1 MNTALYRK
9 IGQSYSLRTQLGKK
23 LIDYLFEYSLGDK
36 ALVGTKLLRRYNNV
50 LIIQNINPPKTSKGK
65 EFQ

>member
-1 MNTALYRK
+1 MYKDRATILTEDTIRQN
-9 IGQSYSLRTQLGKK
+9 

-50 LIIQNINPPKTSKGK
+50 
-65 EFQ
+65 